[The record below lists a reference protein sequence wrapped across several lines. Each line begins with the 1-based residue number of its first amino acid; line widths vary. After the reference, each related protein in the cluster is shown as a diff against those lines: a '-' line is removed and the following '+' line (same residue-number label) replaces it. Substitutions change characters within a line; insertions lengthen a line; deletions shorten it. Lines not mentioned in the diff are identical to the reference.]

1 MAYIYNGFRINPY
14 PHTFIFLLFW
24 AAPMAYGGSQARGR
38 ITVVAASLHHSSW
51 QCQILNLLS
60 EARDGTHGLM
70 VPSWVRFHCTMMGTP
85 QRNNKTV
92 KLTRV
97 QCLCFHSF
105 PKVELFSSTPFSM
118 VVLYNHNTFRFSPPH
133 ILHSV

>member
-1 MAYIYNGFRINPY
+1 M
-14 PHTFIFLLFW
+14 
-24 AAPMAYGGSQARGR
+24 
-38 ITVVAASLHHSSW
+38 VAASLHHSSW

-118 VVLYNHNTFRFSPPH
+118 VVLYNHDTFRFPPPH
-133 ILHSV
+133 SAFCLRFPQPSQYFLKYTFIEVYSLCYEVVWILTNA